1 MGVFLF
7 TLSMQRTMAQ
17 TPVPQRSALEAL
29 PPGTDWRSLSPE
41 QVDAIL
47 RDRNKPAD
55 EGTDRNARLA
65 DTKKPERRD
74 SLPAALDFTRIK
86 PEERTYGDNVFAD
99 AAATDMSELSIPPAD
114 YPIGVGDHLIISLWG
129 GAELQEEYV
138 VSRDGSIFPKG
149 VGKIVVQ
156 GLGFEEAR
164 SLIVSRMK
172 RVTPSS
178 TRVAVSLGQPRT
190 INVNVVGN
198 VLRPGPVTVS
208 AFSNAF
214 NVIARAGG
222 VNEWADLRTITIRR
236 GGVQVDE
243 LDVYEYLHTGNLG
256 KKAYLQNNDFVVVGY
271 VQRKVKVTGAF
282 RRPMYYQLKPG
293 DQMAD
298 LFSYAGGLLP
308 TAQSS
313 AVKVFRTQNEA
324 QRQRDL
330 DANDPKA
337 LSAFELFDGDVVQ
350 AGSIPLVVL
359 NRVEVLGEVKYP
371 GLFEVRPGERLTEL
385 IRRAGG
391 LTGNTYLDRAF
402 VFRGAAD
409 STNYSSTRIDIS
421 LRRLMG
427 GDSLGTENPVIY
439 PFDRVQFF
447 SNSEFGQQ
455 PMVDVF
461 GEVRRPGKIRRFGHL
476 TLQDALYLS
485 GGLKPSAELG
495 RVEVSSIVN
504 VDSARQGL
512 NPTRTVVRTFAI
524 QSDLS
529 LDSAAARVLLMPYDQ
544 IYIRSNPDFQL
555 QQNIEIKGL
564 VRYPG
569 QYPRL
574 DKLERLSSFINRAGG
589 LMEHADINGAVLI
602 RRKLLDLREVMMG
615 SQRWKKDSLGNA
627 IIDSLP
633 EELRF
638 RDEPVSIDLRKAMD
652 NPRSSYDIVLQEND
666 VVFVPE
672 INPFV
677 NITGNVQSPVKV
689 SYEKNRRNSKYYID
703 KAGGYGV
710 RPWRKRVYV
719 TYANGKSRRTR
730 NFLFLHFYPR
740 VQEGSVVTV
749 PERPKGQEFN
759 DLLKTALLST
769 ISVITTAV
777 IFKYIN

>member
-1 MGVFLF
+1 
-7 TLSMQRTMAQ
+7 
-17 TPVPQRSALEAL
+17 
-29 PPGTDWRSLSPE
+29 
-41 QVDAIL
+41 
-47 RDRNKPAD
+47 
-55 EGTDRNARLA
+55 
-65 DTKKPERRD
+65 
-74 SLPAALDFTRIK
+74 
-86 PEERTYGDNVFAD
+86 
-99 AAATDMSELSIPPAD
+99 
-114 YPIGVGDHLIISLWG
+114 
-129 GAELQEEYV
+129 
-138 VSRDGSIFPKG
+138 
-149 VGKIVVQ
+149 
-156 GLGFEEAR
+156 
-164 SLIVSRMK
+164 
-172 RVTPSS
+172 
-178 TRVAVSLGQPRT
+178 
-190 INVNVVGN
+190 
-198 VLRPGPVTVS
+198 
-208 AFSNAF
+208 
-214 NVIARAGG
+214 
-222 VNEWADLRTITIRR
+222 
-236 GGVQVDE
+236 
-243 LDVYEYLHTGNLG
+243 
-256 KKAYLQNNDFVVVGY
+256 
-271 VQRKVKVTGAF
+271 
-282 RRPMYYQLKPG
+282 
-293 DQMAD
+293 
-298 LFSYAGGLLP
+298 
-308 TAQSS
+308 
-313 AVKVFRTQNEA
+313 
-324 QRQRDL
+324 
-330 DANDPKA
+330 
-337 LSAFELFDGDVVQ
+337 
-350 AGSIPLVVL
+350 
-359 NRVEVLGEVKYP
+359 
-371 GLFEVRPGERLTEL
+371 
-385 IRRAGG
+385 
-391 LTGNTYLDRAF
+391 
-402 VFRGAAD
+402 
-409 STNYSSTRIDIS
+409 
-421 LRRLMG
+421 MG
-427 GDSLGTENPVIY
+427 GDSLGAENPVIF

-455 PMVDVF
+455 PMVEVF
-461 GEVRRPGKIRRFGHL
+461 GEVRRPGKIRRFGQL

-504 VDSARQGL
+504 LDSARQGL
-512 NPTRTVVRTFAI
+512 NPTRTVVRTFAV

-589 LMEHADINGAVLI
+589 LMEHADVNGAVLI
-602 RRKLLDLREVMMG
+602 RRKLQDLREVMMG

-638 RDEPVSIDLRKAMD
+638 RNEPVSIDLRKAMD
-652 NPRSSYDIVLQEND
+652 NPKSSYDIVLQEND